1 MGTNAE
7 FEIRRLRKLNGLL
20 TIACIVLGL
29 ASCLL
34 YQFADRPGLNI
45 YDDLSLQY
53 NPGLWWDNEKTIY
66 IYYSE
71 DMGSLA
77 IGYFD
82 EERGRLYDLAWIHYV
97 ESEDEAV
104 RRSQPIT
111 PEEREQL
118 YRERG
123 LID

>member
-1 MGTNAE
+1 MGANAE
-7 FEIRRLRKLNGLL
+7 LEIRRLRRQNGLL

-29 ASCLL
+29 ASYVLHH
-34 YQFADRPGLNI
+34 FADRPGLNI
-45 YDDLSLQY
+45 YYDLSLQY
-53 NPGLWWDNEKTIY
+53 NPGLWRNNEKTIY
-66 IYYSE
+66 VYYSE
-71 DMGSLA
+71 DMDSFA

-82 EERGRLYDLAWIHYV
+82 KERGRLYDLAWIHYV

-104 RRSQPIT
+104 RRSQPMT